1 MGAKFAGMLTRPD
14 YGDNENENEN
24 ETKNHEN
31 ENENE
36 NIGTVKFYV

>member
-1 MGAKFAGMLTRPD
+1 MLTRPD
-14 YGDNENENEN
+14 YGEKENEN